1 MNFIKPYLPMDP
13 LLVFAIVMFCILVV
27 PKLFEKMHLPGLVG
41 LLLCGLML
49 GPNGLNLGSGHTNHL
64 FSDIGKLMVMFFAGL
79 EIDYDDFILN
89 KYKSLIFGILT
100 FLLPLAA
107 GMIIGLSFGYS
118 LNSSLLIGSLLASHT
133 LLAMPILIR
142 YGIVNIEAVNVT
154 VGATVFTDVA
164 ALIVLTACISL
175 HTIGFAPKPLI
186 IRLVGVIIYLPVLLF
201 VAKRAAKFFIPRM
214 QDNEN
219 NKTIL
224 MIVIMIVAALGAE
237 MIHIEGIV
245 GAFIGGLAVGEVIHG
260 SKTKAKLETLGN
272 TLFIPAFFIA
282 IGALINPSSFLK
294 LSGSNLVFVILI
306 VGGLIFTKFLASFFA
321 SKILQYK
328 KAEMLTMWSLS
339 MPQVAAT
346 LAAALVAFETKNA
359 DGVRLISEPVFDTI
373 IILVTITS
381 ILGLTLTERFA
392 KKLKTV
398 DVGH

>member
-1 MNFIKPYLPMDP
+1 MNFIEPYLPLDP
-13 LLVFAIVMFCILVV
+13 LLIFVIVMFCILVV

-41 LLLCGLML
+41 LLICGLLL
-49 GPNGLNLGSGHTNHL
+49 GSNGLNISGGKTGHL
-64 FSDIGKLMVMFFAGL
+64 FADIGKLMVMFFAGL

-89 KYKSLIFGILT
+89 KHKSLIFGLLT
-100 FLLPLAA
+100 FLLPLTA
-107 GMIIGLSFGYS
+107 GIIIGLSFGYS
-118 LNSSLLIGSLLASHT
+118 LNASLLIGSLLASHT
-133 LLAMPILIR
+133 LLGMPILIR

-164 ALIVLTACISL
+164 ALIVLTACVSL
-175 HTIGFAPKPLI
+175 HTVGFAPKVLI
-186 IRLVGVIIYLPVLLF
+186 VRLVGVIIYLPVLLF
-201 VAKRAAKFFIPRM
+201 VAKKVAKFFIPRM
-214 QDNEN
+214 HNNEDS
-219 NKTIL
+219 KTIL

-272 TLFIPAFFIA
+272 TLFIPAFFIT
-282 IGALINPSSFLK
+282 IGALINPASFLK
-294 LSGSNLVFVILI
+294 LGGSNLFFVILI
-306 VGGLIFTKFLASFFA
+306 VGGLIFAKFLASFIA

-328 KAEMLTMWSLS
+328 KTEMLTMWSLS

-373 IILVTITS
+373 IILVAVTS

-392 KKLKTV
+392 KKLKTE
-398 DVGH
+398 